1 MDKNGSFG
9 GSSSEDVEAPLLLP
23 PARGGVKG
31 DRPAAAAASGV
42 RGLLEHKYPAIA
54 AGPLA
59 CAAVC
64 ALVDLGPGHGE
75 ARNMLGVLAWVFL
88 WWVTGAVPLAVAS
101 MAPLFL
107 FPLFGVSSADAV
119 AKAYMD
125 DVISLVLGSFILALA
140 IEHYHIHRRL
150 ALNITSLF
158 CGDPV
163 RPSLLLL
170 GITGTTMFVSMWIHN
185 TACTVMMMPV
195 ATGIL
200 QRLPR
205 GDGDG
210 DEDDAGAAGG
220 QEVRRFSKAVVL
232 GVVYASAIGGM
243 ATLTGTG
250 VNIILVGMWS
260 SYFPEQKL
268 ITFSSW
274 MSFGLPMALLVFLAL
289 WVTLCLMYCSKNT
302 GKALSAYLDRNHL
315 RRELS
320 LLGPMDFAEKMVLAV
335 FGVNLYSDFVT
346 INFNIK
352 IENCILVT
360 QLSGQIL
367 QGLIVLW
374 MTKSL
379 TDNIPG
385 WGVLFHNKV
394 GDGTVT
400 IMMATLLF
408 IIPSGKREGEKLM
421 DWNKCKK
428 IQWSIIL
435 LLGAGFAI
443 ADGFKTSGLTDILS
457 DGLRFLKGAPT
468 MVIVPVACVFS
479 GIITEFTSDD
489 STTTL
494 VLPLLAELAKSIDV
508 HPALLMVSG
517 AIGAQLSYLLPTG
530 SPSNVVGFS
539 TGYITIKD
547 LVVTGLPLKVVGIA
561 TLTILLPTLGPVI
574 FGMGSKT

>member
-1 MDKNGSFG
+1 MDKHGSFG
-9 GSSSEDVEAPLLLP
+9 GSSSSDDVEAPLLAP
-23 PARGGVKG
+23 PSPSS
-31 DRPAAAAASGV
+31 PAAASWVRAALAH
-42 RGLLEHKYPAIA
+42 RYPAVA
-54 AGPLA
+54 SGPLA

-64 ALVDLGPGHGE
+64 LLVDLGGADHRG
-75 ARNMLGVLAWVFL
+75 ARNMLAVLAWVFL

-107 FPLFGVSSADAV
+107 FPLFGVSAADAV

-140 IEHYHIHRRL
+140 IEHYQIHRRL
-150 ALNITSLF
+150 ALNITSVF

-163 RPSLLLL
+163 RPPLLLL
-170 GITGTTMFVSMWIHN
+170 GITGTTFFVSMWIHN

-205 GDGDG
+205 GG
-210 DEDDAGAAGG
+210 DAGGG
-220 QEVRRFSKAVVL
+220 CQEEVRRFSKAVVL

-260 SYFPEQKL
+260 TYFPEEEP

-274 MSFGLPMALLVFLAL
+274 MSFGLPMALIIFAAL

-302 GKALSAYLDRNHL
+302 GKALSAYLDRSHL

-320 LLGPMDFAEKMVLAV
+320 LLGPMTFAEKMVLAV
-335 FGVNLYSDFVT
+335 FGT
-346 INFNIK
+346 
-352 IENCILVT
+352 
-360 QLSGQIL
+360 
-367 QGLIVLW
+367 LIVLW

-379 TDNIPG
+379 TDDIPG
-385 WGVLFHNKV
+385 WGALFHNNV

-408 IIPSGKREGEKLM
+408 IIPSGKSKGEKLM
-421 DWNKCKK
+421 DWNKCRKL
-428 IQWSIIL
+428 QWDIIL

-443 ADGFKTSGLTDILS
+443 ADGFRSSGLTDILS
-457 DGLRFLKGAPT
+457 EGLRFLKGAQT
-468 MVIVPVACVFS
+468 VVIVPVACIVS
-479 GIITEFTSDD
+479 AVITEFTSDD
-489 STTTL
+489 ATTTL
-494 VLPLLAELAKSIDV
+494 VLPLFAELAKSINV
-508 HPALLMVSG
+508 HPALLMISG
-517 AIGAQLSYLLPTG
+517 AIGAQLSYLLPPG

-539 TGYITIKD
+539 TGHIVIKD
-547 LVVTGLPLKVVGIA
+547 LVTTGLPLKIVGIA
-561 TLTILLPTLGPVI
+561 SLTILLPSLGPHI
-574 FGMGSKT
+574 FGTNNRF

>member
-1 MDKNGSFG
+1 MDKHGIFG
-9 GSSSEDVEAPLLLP
+9 GGSSEDVEAPLLLP
-23 PARGGVKG
+23 PPAREGAKE
-31 DRPAAAAASGV
+31 RAARRV
-42 RGLLEHKYPAIA
+42 RALLAHRYPAVA
-54 AGPLA
+54 AGPAA

-64 ALVDLGPGHGE
+64 ALVDLGGRRE
-75 ARNMLGVLAWVFL
+75 ARNMLGILAWVFI
-88 WWVTGAVPLAVAS
+88 WWVSGAVPLAVAS

-107 FPLFGVSSADAV
+107 FPLLGVSSANAV

-140 IEHYHIHRRL
+140 IEHYQIHRRL
-150 ALNITSLF
+150 ALNITLLF

-163 RPSLLLL
+163 RPPLLLL

-200 QRLPR
+200 QKLPR
-205 GDGDG
+205 GG
-210 DEDDAGAAGG
+210 DAGAATPGCH
-220 QEVRRFSKAVVL
+220 EDVRRFSKAVVL

-243 ATLTGTG
+243 VTLTGTG

-260 SYFPEQKL
+260 SYFPEQEP

-274 MSFGLPMALLVFLAL
+274 MSFGLPMALIIFLAL

-302 GKALSAYLDRNHL
+302 GKTLSAYLDRSHL

-320 LLGPMDFAEKMVLAV
+320 LLGPMAFAEKMVLAV
-335 FGVNLYSDFVT
+335 FG
-346 INFNIK
+346 
-352 IENCILVT
+352 
-360 QLSGQIL
+360 
-367 QGLIVLW
+367 GLIVLW
-374 MTKSL
+374 MTRTL
-379 TDNIPG
+379 TDDIPG
-385 WGVLFHNKV
+385 WGVLFHNNV

-408 IIPSGKREGEKLM
+408 IIPSRKNEDEKLM
-421 DWNKCKK
+421 DWNKCRK
-428 IQWSIIL
+428 IQWDIIL

-443 ADGFKTSGLTDILS
+443 ADGFKSSGLTDILS
-457 DGLRFLKGAPT
+457 DGLKFLKGAPT
-468 MVIVPVACVFS
+468 VVIVPVACTVS

-494 VLPLLAELAKSIDV
+494 MLPLFAELAKSINV
-508 HPALLMVSG
+508 QPALLMVSG
-517 AIGAQLSYLLPTG
+517 AVGAQLSYLLPTG

-539 TGYITIKD
+539 TGHITIKD
-547 LVVTGLPLKVVGIA
+547 LVTTGLPLKLVAIA
-561 TLTILLPTLGPVI
+561 ALTVLLPSLGSQI
-574 FGMGSKT
+574 FRVDSRS